1 MYCIIMCLGLSP
13 GAGLPM
19 DEGISM
25 MLVTT
30 MTITMTMEIKF
41 TKKAMMMKT
50 MSFMMPI
57 MTVRQQEKVVGP
69 KDPVGPYPWP
79 GCYS

>member
-1 MYCIIMCLGLSP
+1 MHDRIRCLCLSP

-30 MTITMTMEIKF
+30 MTMTMMMTTMEIKI

-50 MSFMMPI
+50 MSFMMPM
-57 MTVRQQEKVVGP
+57 MTVR
-69 KDPVGPYPWP
+69 
-79 GCYS
+79 

>member
-1 MYCIIMCLGLSP
+1 MHYRIMCLGLSP

-30 MTITMTMEIKF
+30 MTMMMMTTTTMEIKI

-50 MSFMMPI
+50 MSFMMPM
-57 MTVRQQEKVVGP
+57 MTVR
-69 KDPVGPYPWP
+69 
-79 GCYS
+79 